1 MVTEQQ
7 RTAAG
12 PELAEG
18 TYWLRRV
25 ANSSAIHPLI
35 APAQEDFVTDVS
47 VQPVGD
53 AARGVPTAG
62 SMAVRMLIPLV
73 AGAAVSI
80 ASESLLTASQPDT
93 LLRGALS
100 VAIGGCLSAFGLTT
114 LLIRPLTRSRA
125 DLQVRYQEAVAEALR
140 DPLTGLGNHRA
151 FQEELDS
158 QIENATRYDVPVSL
172 VLIDLDE
179 FKQIN
184 DSAGHA
190 AGDQTLASF
199 GRLVRSVLRKV
210 DRPFRIGGDEFAL
223 LLPHTDA
230 DAAHIVA
237 RRLLVSALQP
247 NVRDPKV
254 KPLSFS
260 AGISSMP
267 SPATS
272 RTELYAQADTALH
285 GAKRAGR
292 TEVLV
297 FHPGTE
303 IGATA
308 AGASAAIAEVIEQNL
323 LRPVFQPIVDL
334 GSGGTLGY
342 EGLIRPV
349 PPAPYADPTSLF
361 AAAEASGHVVALDL
375 ACVET
380 IVAAAARMPK
390 ELFLSVN
397 MSPHTVE
404 APEFSAPIMLSILAR
419 HDFPPDRLIIELT
432 EHQPIADLERVRH
445 KLDSC
450 RSAGIRLAAD
460 DLGAGNSGLRLLSDL
475 RFDVVKV
482 DLGLIQRS
490 STSAPSSAV
499 VESIVAFASR
509 TGALVIGEGVE
520 HEEQVAQLT
529 ELGVTAAQGYL
540 FSRPGPLPDWAGET
554 RLKRAV
560 DRQTRPAVGAEDADL
575 DAWRRKIG
583 LATPAA

>member
-1 MVTEQQ
+1 
-7 RTAAG
+7 
-12 PELAEG
+12 
-18 TYWLRRV
+18 
-25 ANSSAIHPLI
+25 
-35 APAQEDFVTDVS
+35 VTDAS
-47 VQPVGD
+47 VQPEGSTKT
-53 AARGVPTAG
+53 GVPSTA
-62 SMAVRMLIPLV
+62 SMAVRMLIPLT

-80 ASESLLTASQPDT
+80 AAETLLTASLPNS
-93 LLRGALS
+93 LVRAAASIGLGA
-100 VAIGGCLSAFGLTT
+100 CLSAFGLAMM
-114 LLIRPLTRSRA
+114 LIRPLTRSRA

-158 QIENATRYDVPVSL
+158 QIENATRYDVPVAL

-190 AGDQTLASF
+190 VGDQTLASF
-199 GRLVRSVLRKV
+199 GRLVGSVLRKV
-210 DRPFRIGGDEFAL
+210 DRSFRIGGDEFAL

-260 AGISSMP
+260 AGISSLP
-267 SPATS
+267 SPAAS
-272 RTELYAQADTALH
+272 RTQLYAQADTALH
-285 GAKRAGR
+285 GAKRGGR

-297 FHPGTE
+297 FDPGSAV
-303 IGATA
+303 GATA

-334 GSGGTLGY
+334 ASGGTLGY

-349 PPAPYADPTSLF
+349 PPEPYADPASLF
-361 AAAEASGHVVALDL
+361 AAAEASGHVVPLDL
-375 ACVET
+375 ACVEA

-397 MSPHTVE
+397 MSPRTIE
-404 APEFSAPIMLSILAR
+404 APEFSAPVMLNILAR
-419 HDFPPDRLIIELT
+419 YDFPPDRLIIELT
-432 EHQPIADLERVRH
+432 ERQPIADLERVRH
-445 KLDSC
+445 KLDAC

-460 DLGAGNSGLRLLSDL
+460 DLGSGNSGLRLLSDL
-475 RFDVVKV
+475 HFDVVKV

-520 HEEQVAQLT
+520 HEEQVEQLT
-529 ELGVTAAQGYL
+529 QLGVTAAQGYL
-540 FSRPGPLPDWAGET
+540 FSRPGPLPDWAGENP
-554 RLKRAV
+554 LMRAA
-560 DRQTRPAVGAEDADL
+560 DHQTRPVAGDEDADL

>member
-1 MVTEQQ
+1 
-7 RTAAG
+7 
-12 PELAEG
+12 
-18 TYWLRRV
+18 
-25 ANSSAIHPLI
+25 
-35 APAQEDFVTDVS
+35 VTDAS
-47 VQPVGD
+47 VQPDGGTK
-53 AARGVPTAG
+53 RGVPTTA
-62 SMAVRMLIPLV
+62 SMAVRMLVPLI
-73 AGAAVSI
+73 AGAAASI
-80 ASESLLTASQPDT
+80 AAETLLSPTVPNSLLRAV
-93 LLRGALS
+93 L
-100 VAIGGCLSAFGLTT
+100 AIGIGTGLSAFGLATM
-114 LLIRPLTRSRA
+114 LIRPLTQSRA
-125 DLQVRYQEAVAEALR
+125 ALQVRYQEAVADALR

-158 QIENATRYDVPVSL
+158 QIENATRYDVPVAL

-184 DSAGHA
+184 DTAGHA
-190 AGDQTLASF
+190 VGDQTLAAF
-199 GRLVRSVLRKV
+199 GRLVGSVLRKV
-210 DRPFRIGGDEFAL
+210 DRPFRIGGDEFAI

-237 RRLLVSALQP
+237 RRLLVSSLQP

-260 AGISSMP
+260 AGISSLP
-267 SPATS
+267 SPATT
-272 RTELYAQADTALH
+272 RTQLYTQADTALH
-285 GAKRAGR
+285 AAKRGGR

-297 FHPGTE
+297 FDPE
-303 IGATA
+303 VQVA
-308 AGASAAIAEVIEQNL
+308 ASAASTSAAIAEVIEQNL
-323 LRPVFQPIVDL
+323 LRPVFQPIVNL
-334 GSGGTLGY
+334 ATGGTLGY

-349 PPAPYADPTSLF
+349 PPAPYADPASLF
-361 AAAEASGHVVALDL
+361 AAAEASGHVVPLDL
-375 ACVET
+375 ACVEV
-380 IVAAAARMPK
+380 IVAAAAKMPK

-397 MSPHTVE
+397 MSPRTIE
-404 APEFSAPIMLSILAR
+404 APEFSAPAMLNILAR
-419 HDFPPDRLIIELT
+419 YDFPPERLIIELT
-432 EHQPIADLERVRH
+432 EHQPIGDLDRVRH
-445 KLDSC
+445 KLGTC
-450 RSAGIRLAAD
+450 RSAGIRMAAD

-490 STSAPSSAV
+490 STSGPSSAV

-540 FSRPGPLPDWAGET
+540 FSRPGPLPDWAGEM
-554 RLKRAV
+554 RLKRAA
-560 DRQTRPAVGAEDADL
+560 DRQTRPVAGDEDPDL